1 MVLDICG
8 KRTYEYIFESLAK
21 LNRQE
26 NITLRAIGGN
36 VSKGMTIASMLGK
49 LNVDVENIKL
59 KPLKIGEIN
68 TYFCDIELRFKKSES
83 ISGNNSFQIS
93 GSDFVNIE
101 FPVYHL
107 LLDWWLY
114 ETKSL
119 KITLHQNEEILKISE
134 RDGTLTFEIK
144 ANNSEEISKM
154 KEALS
159 RSGAFMPKNWKEIA
173 LEISKYDDVILGVDT
188 NVLNNCSLDEHLL
201 PSLTFIGPTEY
212 IHTPNWTLITV
223 PNSVMHELEE
233 AANIR
238 DDKGKLEHD
247 GRMGFRAL
255 QEIIELNQ
263 SADIIGVSILVI
275 GEANPVL
282 DTRVELQGL
291 RQDFRRLQ
299 GHLENQNFITK
310 KSSSGDMIIRD
321 QFKNFLKQ
329 INFHKGTY
337 FLTADK
343 SNAALARAEGLHPI
357 YFWPGE
363 CYYQEN
369 YYSKIRGPKIE
380 RNEKEATSFL
390 EEYKINECESPV
402 KFKVPIGKLIYEMA
416 VEFGTIDVGDENRS
430 IRISCDIFGRSL
442 DNWFYRRLQIK
453 RQDFETL
460 LSKYKGKFE
469 LQTVSSL
476 WNTLLSKFAGVF

>member
-1 MVLDICG
+1 
-8 KRTYEYIFESLAK
+8 
-21 LNRQE
+21 
-26 NITLRAIGGN
+26 
-36 VSKGMTIASMLGK
+36 
-49 LNVDVENIKL
+49 
-59 KPLKIGEIN
+59 
-68 TYFCDIELRFKKSES
+68 
-83 ISGNNSFQIS
+83 
-93 GSDFVNIE
+93 
-101 FPVYHL
+101 
-107 LLDWWLY
+107 
-114 ETKSL
+114 
-119 KITLHQNEEILKISE
+119 
-134 RDGTLTFEIK
+134 
-144 ANNSEEISKM
+144 
-154 KEALS
+154 
-159 RSGAFMPKNWKEIA
+159 
-173 LEISKYDDVILGVDT
+173 
-188 NVLNNCSLDEHLL
+188 
-201 PSLTFIGPTEY
+201 
-212 IHTPNWTLITV
+212 
-223 PNSVMHELEE
+223 
-233 AANIR
+233 
-238 DDKGKLEHD
+238 
-247 GRMGFRAL
+247 
-255 QEIIELNQ
+255 
-263 SADIIGVSILVI
+263 
-275 GEANPVL
+275 
-282 DTRVELQGL
+282 
-291 RQDFRRLQ
+291 
-299 GHLENQNFITK
+299 
-310 KSSSGDMIIRD
+310 MIIRD

-390 EEYKINECESPV
+390 EEYKISECESPV